1 MSELISSLT
10 ESSSEASATISV
22 GSALLYAVIAGVL
35 GVVIALTYMKTGKVS
50 KNFARTL
57 IILPILV
64 CVVML
69 AVNGNLG
76 ASVAVLGAF
85 SLVRFRSLQGTS
97 REIMFIFFAMTVG
110 IACSIGYPHY
120 AAAITVLVCA
130 IQLILEAMHFGE
142 TKVDEKELRVT
153 IPENLDYNTIFDDI
167 FEQVTTSCKLV
178 KVKTTNMG
186 SMYELTYHIRLVED
200 AAEKSMIDAI
210 RCRNGNLT
218 VICGRRDCNPLE
230 EL

>member
-1 MSELISSLT
+1 MISEILTTITSSTSSLSVT
-10 ESSSEASATISV
+10 TACVYGGAALILGLIIS
-22 GSALLYAVIAGVL
+22 
-35 GVVIALTYMKTGKVS
+35 LTYMKTGKVS

-57 IILPILV
+57 IILPSLV

-97 REIMFIFFAMTVG
+97 REIGFIFFAMTVG
-110 IACSIGYPHY
+110 ILCSVSAVIL
-120 AAAITVLVCA
+120 AAVVTVAICG
-130 IQLILEAMHFGE
+130 MHFVLHGVKFAE
-142 TKVDEKELRVT
+142 KVTMDKELRIT
-153 IPENLDYNTIFDDI
+153 IPENLDYTDIFDDL
-167 FEQVTTSCKLV
+167 FEEYTSSSKLNR
-178 KVKTTNMG
+178 VKTTNMG
-186 SMYELTYHIRLVED
+186 SMYELTYQVALKDETK
-200 AAEKSMIDAI
+200 EKKFLDEI

-218 VICGRRDCNPLE
+218 VICGRMDYNQLE

>member
-1 MSELISSLT
+1 MLSELITSTEATSFSL
-10 ESSSEASATISV
+10 
-22 GSALLYAVIAGVL
+22 GSACIYGGIALVL
-35 GVVIALTYMKTGKVS
+35 GLSIALTYMNTGKVS

-57 IILPILV
+57 IILPALV

-97 REIMFIFFAMTVG
+97 REIGFIFFAMTVG
-110 IACSIGYPHY
+110 ILASVS
-120 AAAITVLVCA
+120 AITLAFVITFVICGVHF
-130 IQLILEAMHFGE
+130 ILHFTGFAE
-142 TKVDEKELRVT
+142 NRNMDKELRVT
-153 IPENLDYNTIFDDI
+153 IPENLDYSDIFDDL
-167 FEQVTTSCKLV
+167 FEKYTREAKLNR
-178 KVKTTNMG
+178 VKTTNMG
-186 SMYELTYHIRLVED
+186 SMYELTYKIRLIND
-200 AAEKSMIDAI
+200 ANEKKFLDEI

-218 VICGRRDCNPLE
+218 VICGRTDYNQLE

>member
-1 MSELISSLT
+1 MLSELISATTTTTTLSL
-10 ESSSEASATISV
+10 
-22 GSALLYAVIAGVL
+22 GSACIYGGIALVL
-35 GVVIALTYMKTGKVS
+35 GLIIALTYMNTGKVS

-57 IILPILV
+57 IILPPLV

-97 REIMFIFFAMTVG
+97 REIGFIFFAMTVG
-110 IACSIGYPHY
+110 ILSSVSAIAL
-120 AAAITVLVCA
+120 AAVLTVAICGV
-130 IQLILEAMHFGE
+130 HFLLHFTRFAE
-142 TKVDEKELRVT
+142 NKNMDKELRVT
-153 IPENLDYNTIFDDI
+153 IPENLDYSDIFDDL
-167 FEQVTTSCKLV
+167 FDKYTKVAKLNR
-178 KVKTTNMG
+178 VKTTNMG
-186 SMYELTYHIRLVED
+186 SMYELTYKVELKD
-200 AAEKSMIDAI
+200 ETVEKEFLDEI

-218 VICGRRDCNPLE
+218 VICGRTDYNQLE